1 MKNVSAGKKFLCR
14 TPIPE
19 EKTVIS
25 SVTFRFALGDDNRRD
40 NRLVSDYRE
49 KLERCLTFH
58 ENWVGERADE

>member
-25 SVTFRFALGDDNRRD
+25 SVTFMFALGVITGGIIGLFRIT
-40 NRLVSDYRE
+40 E
-49 KLERCLTFH
+49 KNL
-58 ENWVGERADE
+58 NDV